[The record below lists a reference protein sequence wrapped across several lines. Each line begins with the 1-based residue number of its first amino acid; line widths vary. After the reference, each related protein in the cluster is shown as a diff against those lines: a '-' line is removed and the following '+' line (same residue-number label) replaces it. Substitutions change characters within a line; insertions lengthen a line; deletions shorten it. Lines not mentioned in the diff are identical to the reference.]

1 MNKIKKALLGAN
13 FDLNKIDSSKF
24 GAKDLELFLFLRE
37 NKNKIVE
44 SSTNKII
51 CSSDDLVKAILNHK
65 NMAALSVEEFGV
77 VSLNRQN
84 EIIDI
89 SILFTGG
96 RASCVADYKVIYK
109 HLINVKACSFIIFH
123 NHPSGNLKPSQAD
136 IQLTQKG
143 KDSAE
148 LIDMVMLD
156 SIIISKGGS
165 YFSFADEGLL
175 KNQ

>member
-13 FDLNKIDSSKF
+13 FDLNKVDSTGF

-51 CSSDDLVKAILNHK
+51 CSSNDLVNAILNYK
-65 NMAALSVEEFGV
+65 NMAALDVEEFGV
-77 VSLNRQN
+77 VALNRQN
-84 EIIDI
+84 EIINI
-89 SILFTGG
+89 SVLFKGG
-96 RASCVADYKVIYK
+96 RASCIADYKVIYK
-109 HLINVKACSFIIFH
+109 HVLDLKASSFIIFH
-123 NHPSGNLKPSQAD
+123 NHPSGNIKPSQAD

-148 LIDMVMLD
+148 LLDLAMLD

-165 YFSFADEGLL
+165 YFSFADEGCL
-175 KNQ
+175 NN